1 MAGVYDAIDMRWTWN
16 GDYSLGHD
24 GDLAD
29 TSTDVLLSLLQD
41 IHDVCASAAQD
52 WELLPNWGAQL
63 DDFIGEPNVRSRA
76 NMLHDRVRLA
86 LTNTNTVAEK
96 DLQIRVIPVHRHK
109 VMILIAIQVMPTARN
124 QLAETTNKIRTALVF
139 DFVEQGMLFWD
150 KIPEMIV
157 T

>member
-1 MAGVYDAIDMRWTWN
+1 MASVYDSVDMRWTWN

-41 IHDVCASAAQD
+41 IHDICASAAQD

-76 NMLHDRVRLA
+76 NQLHDRVRLA
-86 LTNTNTVAEK
+86 LTNTNTVAER

-109 VMILIAIQVMPTARN
+109 VMILIAVQVVATAQN
-124 QLAETTNKIRTALVF
+124 QLNSTTNKVRTALVF

-150 KIPEMIV
+150 KIPEMIAI
-157 T
+157 